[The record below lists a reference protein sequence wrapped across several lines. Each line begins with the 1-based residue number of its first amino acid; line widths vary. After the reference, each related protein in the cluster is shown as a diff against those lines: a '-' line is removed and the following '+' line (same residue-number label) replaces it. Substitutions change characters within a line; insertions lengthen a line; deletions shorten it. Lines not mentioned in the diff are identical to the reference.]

1 MMSGSFGIPGLGML
15 FFWGLLILLIVV
27 LIKVVSRYSDPRV
40 NRSPRDLL
48 DERFALGEID
58 QQEYQEKKIMLK

>member
-15 FFWGLLILLIVV
+15 FFWGLLILLVVV